1 MYVWR
6 GGGVEGD
13 TRKLAEMG
21 LTGNRI
27 NGPWDGL
34 NNQRQSSN
42 RYIVN
47 SYSSSRLGIEN

>member
-1 MYVWR
+1 MYVWS

-21 LTGNRI
+21 LTRDRI
-27 NGPWDGL
+27 NGPWDGV

-42 RYIVN
+42 RDIVN
-47 SYSSSRLGIEN
+47 SNSSSRLGIEN

>member
-21 LTGNRI
+21 LTRDRI
-27 NGPWDGL
+27 NGPWDGV
-34 NNQRQSSN
+34 NNQRHSSN
-42 RYIVN
+42 RDIVN
-47 SYSSSRLGIEN
+47 SNSSSRLGIEN

>member
-13 TRKLAEMG
+13 TRKRAEMG

-27 NGPWDGL
+27 SGLWDGL
-34 NNQRQSSN
+34 NN
-42 RYIVN
+42 
-47 SYSSSRLGIEN
+47 